1 MDQALSRAKQGQP
14 IWVQGRLATR
24 LYQRRDGTAG
34 MGMDIYAREFR
45 VLHRSSNPWA
55 EDQGASEESEGPQT
69 NAESEAEAGVDGGSE
84 TASQAGP
91 GPGAGPRPE
100 PRRPA
105 EPATRRE
112 PGGTEEEQDLPFDSP
127 VTGD

>member
-45 VLHRSSNPWA
+45 VLHRSQNPWT
-55 EDQGASEESEGPQT
+55 EDQEASEESDGPE
-69 NAESEAEAGVDGGSE
+69 AEAQSEAEAAVDGGGAT
-84 TASQAGP
+84 TAEAGP
-91 GPGAGPRPE
+91 ESRRSPE
-100 PRRPA
+100 PTRAA

-112 PGGTEEEQDLPFDSP
+112 PSGTEENQDLPFDSP